1 MKSVEGGGVTR
12 RVENKYTKKIR
23 IQREI
28 IPRATT
34 PQTNAYS
41 KYAHSLLLRFQKD
54 IRRTNPCIQTFR
66 RLNLTTK

>member
-28 IPRATT
+28 IPRATNT
-34 PQTNAYS
+34 TN
-41 KYAHSLLLRFQKD
+41 
-54 IRRTNPCIQTFR
+54 
-66 RLNLTTK
+66 